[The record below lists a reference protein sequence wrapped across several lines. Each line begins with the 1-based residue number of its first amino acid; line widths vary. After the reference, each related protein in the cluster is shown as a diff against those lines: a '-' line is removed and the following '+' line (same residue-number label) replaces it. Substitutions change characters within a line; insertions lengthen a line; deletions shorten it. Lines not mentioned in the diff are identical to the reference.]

1 MLFHIMPA
9 EPAKTNKNVVA
20 ARAVPWGDNR
30 AMKDVEFITWLDHC
44 TDSERGWQSLE
55 NILKL
60 EPVVIDTVGWVVK
73 ETDDYLVMAA
83 SLQDVGEN
91 ANASD
96 QDAQGEML
104 VLKSCIKRREKL
116 NLS

>member
-1 MLFHIMPA
+1 
-9 EPAKTNKNVVA
+9 
-20 ARAVPWGDNR
+20 
-30 AMKDVEFITWLDHC
+30 MKDVEFITWLDHC

-73 ETDDYLVMAA
+73 ETDDYLVMVA
-83 SLQDVGEN
+83 SLQNVGEN
-91 ANASD
+91 AD
-96 QDAQGEML
+96 VQGEML